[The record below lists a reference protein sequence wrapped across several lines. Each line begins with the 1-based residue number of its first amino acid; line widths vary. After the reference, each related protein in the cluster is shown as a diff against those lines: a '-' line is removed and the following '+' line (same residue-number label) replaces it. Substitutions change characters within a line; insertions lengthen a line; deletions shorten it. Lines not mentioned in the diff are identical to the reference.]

1 MKTLNKY
8 LLTFGLLLVVHFKVS
23 AQIANCDDFCVT
35 DIQIDSINANSLL
48 VSVYMEDTSVT
59 HINYPFIDVIIDD
72 NGDTIASN
80 VFFEFYAHLPY
91 TNQTYEVP
99 TILNSIP
106 VNFSCTVK
114 LVYNTFFPSETA
126 CVLPF
131 PCTNGLT
138 ATNTLSGKS
147 RKVKIYPNPAS
158 QYVTIE
164 FYNSEQSSYTLTL
177 YDTQQHL
184 VKTITGI
191 TTNKVKIKREKL
203 TSGLYLFELLT
214 SGQSPITGKL
224 TFK

>member
-35 DIQIDSINANSLL
+35 DIQIDSINSNSLL

-99 TILNSIP
+99 TVLNSIP

-114 LVYNTFFPSETA
+114 LVYHTFSPSETA

-131 PCTNGLT
+131 PCTNRLT
-138 ATNTLSGKS
+138 ATHTLSSKS
-147 RKVKIYPNPAS
+147 RKVKIYPNPGS
-158 QYVTIE
+158 QYVTLE
-164 FYNSEQSSYTLTL
+164 FYNSEQASYNLTL

-191 TTNKVKIKREKL
+191 TTNKVIIKRENL

-214 SGQSPITGKL
+214 IGQSPITGKL